1 MSIFAIVVLAGLVL
15 LAILFG
21 GSMIGTFNKLVTLK
35 NRYQNGFA
43 QIEVQLKRRYDLIP
57 NMVEVAKGYMKHE
70 RETPR
75 GGDSGSGTWRPA
87 ACRKP
92 PRIRAMQHAIQGLA
106 SAEGVLT
113 GTLGRLFALAESYPD
128 LKANQ
133 NMMQVSEEL
142 RSTENKVAFAR
153 QAFNDTVT
161 LYNTYKQRFP
171 AVMNRRD
178 VRSRQGRDAARV
190 RQRGDRR
197 SAKRV
202 GSSSQGVPRGPMAT
216 DFFQRQDTA
225 RRSTVRLVILFGL
238 AVLAIMASIEVLLA
252 GAMGYLG
259 RDPETSEVDW
269 TGCRR
274 PPGS

>member
-15 LAILFG
+15 LAVLFG

-70 RETPR
+70 RETLEAVIQAR
-75 GGDSGSGTWRPA
+75 NMAAGGLQKA
-87 ACRKP
+87 AADP
-92 PRIRAMQHAIQGLA
+92 GDATAIQGLA

-171 AVMNRRD
+171 AVMIA
-178 VRSRQGRDAARV
+178 GMFGHGKDATLLEF
-190 RQRGDRR
+190 D
-197 SAKRV
+197 SE
-202 GSSSQGVPRGPMAT
+202 
-216 DFFQRQDTA
+216 
-225 RRSTVRLVILFGL
+225 
-238 AVLAIMASIEVLLA
+238 AIAEAPSVSFE
-252 GAMGYLG
+252 
-259 RDPETSEVDW
+259 
-269 TGCRR
+269 
-274 PPGS
+274 